1 MSHLRLV
8 RRDLPE
14 TLAGTRIVQV
24 GEMPAGCW
32 RDVVEEDGFYALY
45 VRGYDGHGVVMVD
58 PANLVGATDII
69 INWNEDPPTV
79 TRVTGS
85 GT

>member
-1 MSHLRLV
+1 MRHLRLV

-14 TLAGTRIVQV
+14 TIAGTRIVQV
-24 GEMPAGCW
+24 GEMPAGYW
-32 RDVVEEDGFYALY
+32 RDEDHGPAFAAL
-45 VRGYDGHGVVMVD
+45 VCDVDGGVVALID
-58 PANLVGATDII
+58 TASLVGATKII